1 MKGKLLKSVLIV
13 LAALVLVAI
22 LLLNVLDSVAAAALT
37 KSVQKVGEVDCQVEE
52 VNISILGGSVGVRD
66 LKIANPKGYPEVSM
80 FSLHRADVQVSVRS
94 LMGQPVHIK
103 KLEIIKPRIRVEAG
117 VGGSNIKVFLD
128 TVKKNVGAEAEEPAP
143 GEKEPAEPIRLVVD
157 RLLIEDATI
166 EFGSGI
172 SSLALPVTLQ
182 TVELPPVTGENGQGV
197 TPGELV
203 SMIVEELVSKGVV
216 QVRVDPNVKLDLE
229 KIFSEDTASKVSE
242 EVEKAF
248 GEAAGKAAGEAI
260 KKAGKIL
267 EDILKPKKEE

>member
-1 MKGKLLKSVLIV
+1 
-13 LAALVLVAI
+13 
-22 LLLNVLDSVAAAALT
+22 
-37 KSVQKVGEVDCQVEE
+37 
-52 VNISILGGSVGVRD
+52 
-66 LKIANPKGYPEVSM
+66 M